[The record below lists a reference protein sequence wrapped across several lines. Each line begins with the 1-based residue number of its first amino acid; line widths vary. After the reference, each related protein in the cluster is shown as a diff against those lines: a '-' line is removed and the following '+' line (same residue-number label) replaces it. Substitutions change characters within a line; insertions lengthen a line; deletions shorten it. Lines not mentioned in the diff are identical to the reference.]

1 MPELGAV
8 GWRGAAGWDGGSDR
22 GGIMSGAN
30 YAGAGSGGMAWGCGM
45 GWGERPRR
53 HNERSELCRSW
64 ERWDGVGLRDGMGG
78 G

>member
-1 MPELGAV
+1 
-8 GWRGAAGWDGGSDR
+8 
-22 GGIMSGAN
+22 MSGAN

-64 ERWDGVGLRDGMGG
+64 ERWGEDGLGVAMGG
-78 G
+78 ATAEA